1 VQESHFASRTVFLV
15 RGCFALLVVVVA
27 LLTAGPA
34 HAGGMFVG
42 AAENDARSLDPAV
55 AKARM
60 DRAARAGFGVVRMTV
75 LWSPGKETVGGDDLV
90 ALRNASVAAQLDG
103 VRLILSIYPSDP
115 RSAPRSAFARGEFAS
130 FAASA
135 ARQFPSIT
143 DFVVGN
149 EPNLNSFWM
158 PQFGVGGVDL
168 AARSYE
174 LLLAK
179 TYDALKSVSAD
190 VNVIGGAL
198 SPRGED
204 KPGAARPTHSPS
216 RFITDLGLA
225 YRARHRRLPIMD
237 MFAIHPYAIP
247 SRLPPTLQHPRTTTI
262 GIADYPKLVRL
273 LTSAFRG
280 TAQRGETLPIVYDE
294 FGYQS
299 QIPRAKQGLYTHLRS
314 PVAKDAIP
322 EALQAAYYR
331 RAFALAACQPTVAGL
346 LIFHVSDERDAR
358 AWQSGVYYANGTTKS
373 SLRPVR
379 AAALAAQSGVLAH
392 CATVKTTHDLVSVTF
407 HEPTTPTPTPTPTPS
422 ALSVDLTCAS
432 PCTYQLRVLDATT
445 GAAVASAAGKAA
457 SEQTIAVPTEGLAA
471 GSYQYALRVFKCG
484 KPGTTET
491 RYSRPFALQGGNP
504 VTAPPE
510 LFGGLSLPTLLPTVP
525 DAATTTITAPAP

>member
-1 VQESHFASRTVFLV
+1 MQDSHAGSRTAFLV
-15 RGCFALLVVVVA
+15 RGAFPLLVVAVVLFVA
-27 LLTAGPA
+27 APA
-34 HAGGMFVG
+34 RAGGMFVG
-42 AAENDARSLDPAV
+42 AADNDAWSLNSTV

-75 LWSPGKETVGGDDLV
+75 LWSPGQETVGGDDLV
-90 ALRNASVAAQLDG
+90 ALGNASDAAQLDG
-103 VRLILSIYPSDP
+103 VRLIVSIYPRSP
-115 RSAPRSAFARGEFAS
+115 QSAPRSALTRGEFAS
-130 FAASA
+130 FAASV
-135 ARQFPSIT
+135 ARQFPAIT

-149 EPNLNSFWM
+149 EPNLNRFWM

-179 TYDALKSVSAD
+179 TYDALKSVSPD
-190 VNVIGGAL
+190 LNVIGGAL

-204 KPGAARPTHSPS
+204 KPAAARPTHSPS
-216 RFITDLGLA
+216 QFITDLGRA
-225 YRARHRRLPIMD
+225 YRVTHRRLPIMD

-247 SRLPPTLQHPRTTTI
+247 SSLPPTLQHPKTTTI

-299 QIPRAKQGLYTHLRS
+299 QIPQGKQGLYTHLRS
-314 PVAKDAIP
+314 PAAKDAIP

-331 RAFALAACQPTVAGL
+331 QAFALAACQPTVAGL

-358 AWQSGVYYANGTTKS
+358 AWQSGVYYANGTPKS
-373 SLRPVR
+373 SLGPVR
-379 AAALAAQSGVLAH
+379 TAALAAQSGVLAH
-392 CATVKTTHDLVSVTF
+392 CATVKTTHDLAAVAF
-407 HEPTTPTPTPTPTPS
+407 HEPTTTTPI
-422 ALSVDLTCAS
+422 ALSVDLTCAL
-432 PCTYQLRVLDATT
+432 PCSYQLHVVDATT
-445 GAAVASAAGKAA
+445 GDAVASADGKAVN
-457 SEQTIAVPTEGLAA
+457 EQTVTIPTDGLVT
-471 GSYQYALRVFKCG
+471 GDYQYALRVFKCG

-491 RYSRPFALQGGNP
+491 RYSRPFVLQAGDP
-504 VTAPPE
+504 ATPPPPD
-510 LFGGLSLPTLLPTVP
+510 LLGGLSLPTLLPTVP
-525 DAATTTITAPAP
+525 GTATTPTTTPTTTTG

>member
-1 VQESHFASRTVFLV
+1 V
-15 RGCFALLVVVVA
+15 RVPLGLLIVAVA
-27 LLTAGPA
+27 LLAAGPA
-34 HAGGMFVG
+34 RAGGMFVG
-42 AAENDARSLDPAV
+42 AAENAAWSLDPAV
-55 AKARM
+55 AKSQM
-60 DRAARAGFGVVRMTV
+60 DRTARAGFGVVRMTM
-75 LWSPGKETVGGDDLV
+75 LWSPGEEIVGGDDLV
-90 ALRNASVAAQLDG
+90 ALGNASIAAQLDG
-103 VRLILSIYPSDP
+103 VRLIVSIYPRDP
-115 RSAPRSAFARGEFAS
+115 RSAPRSSLARGEFAA
-130 FAASA
+130 FAASV

-158 PQFGVGGVDL
+158 PQFGAGGVDL

-179 TYDALKSVSAD
+179 TFDALKSVSAD

-198 SPRGED
+198 SPRGGD

-216 RFITDLGLA
+216 EFITDLGLA
-225 YRARHRRLPIMD
+225 YRATHRGRPIMD

-247 SRLPPTLQHPRTTTI
+247 SRLPPTFQHPKTSTI

-273 LTSAFRG
+273 LTNAFRG

-299 QIPRAKQGLYTHLRS
+299 QIPQARQNLYTHLRS

-331 RAFALAACQPTVAGL
+331 QAFALAACQPTVAGV

-358 AWQSGVYYANGTTKS
+358 AWQSGVYYANGTPKS
-373 SLRPVR
+373 SLGAVR
-379 AAALAAQSGVLAH
+379 DAALAAQTGVLAH
-392 CATVKTTHDLVSVTF
+392 CHTVKSTHDLADVTF
-407 HEPTTPTPTPTPTPS
+407 HEPTTTPPS
-422 ALSVDLTCAS
+422 ALSVDLTCAL
-432 PCTYQLRVLDATT
+432 PCSYQLRVLDATS
-445 GAAVASAAGKAA
+445 GAPVASSDGKAVNQ
-457 SEQTIAVPTEGLAA
+457 QTITIPAEGLAA

-491 RYSRPFALQGGNP
+491 RYSSPFALQGGDP
-504 VTAPPE
+504 AAAPP
-510 LFGGLSLPTLLPTVP
+510 GLLGPPPLPTLQPTVP
-525 DAATTTITAPAP
+525 GVVPTST